1 MYIHYDNIIH
11 IYIQVRGQHYDLVV
25 NGVELGGGS
34 IRIHNSNLQE
44 HVLTNI
50 LKVSDRH
57 KARKTCL
64 LNQIYQEMVKCEQ
77 CIHSHIYCCIYTSIA
92 CIHTSIHT

>member
-1 MYIHYDNIIH
+1 M
-11 IYIQVRGQHYDLVV
+11 IQVRGQHYDLVV

-50 LKVSDRH
+50 LKVSTYRH

-64 LNQIYQEMVKCEQ
+64 LNLIYQERVKCEQ
-77 CIHSHIYCCIYTSIA
+77 CTHHSHIYCCI
-92 CIHTSIHT
+92 